1 VLNHLNKSTNFKK
14 KVSGAEKTVRVIL
27 VVDKIVQ
34 NAIDGAN

>member
-1 VLNHLNKSTNFKK
+1 VINHLNKSTNFKK
-14 KVSGAEKTVRVIL
+14 KGSGAEKTVCTFS